1 MSSWLQQTAA
11 VTWLNLKT
19 VHRRLGPSAVS
30 IVGIAAV
37 VVVLVSVLSIAA
49 GFEAV
54 MRGTG
59 SPRRALVL
67 RSGANSEMVSGLRGR
82 DVNVI
87 RQAPGLAEQH
97 RTTLASPELYVLIDV
112 PKRSTGTTA
121 NVPVRGIEPAAVR
134 VRDEMSIVD
143 GRMFRFG
150 TNEIIVGRAAVEQF
164 SGLEIGS
171 RVHSGRQTWTVV
183 GVFEANGGVP
193 EAELWADARI
203 LQGVYRRGNTFQV
216 VLARLE
222 GADSFDGFKQ
232 WLTSNPQLNVQ
243 VRRETD
249 YYAEQSEALA
259 TLIRT
264 IGYAIGL
271 LMGVG
276 AVFGAILTM
285 YTAVASRSREIAT
298 LRALGFNATSIVTS
312 VLVES
317 MVLGT
322 LGGALGGAAAY
333 WGFNGIETSTMNFQS
348 FSQVAFAF
356 RVTPHLLAVGFF
368 YALALGLVGGVM
380 PAIRAARQPIPSA
393 LREL

>member
-1 MSSWLQQTAA
+1 MGSWLHQTVA
-11 VTWLNLKT
+11 VTWLNLRT
-19 VHRRLGPSAVS
+19 VQRRLGASAVA

-37 VVVLVSVLSIAA
+37 VVVLVAVLSIAT
-49 GFEAV
+49 GFQAV

-59 SPRRALVL
+59 SPQRALVL
-67 RSGANSEMVSGLRGR
+67 RSGANSEMVSGLDGR
-82 DVNVI
+82 AVNVI
-87 RQAPGLAEQH
+87 GQAPGLAADH
-97 RTTLASPELYVLIDV
+97 RTSLASADLYVLIDI

-121 NVPVRGIEPAAVR
+121 NVPMRGIEPVGLR

-150 TNEIIVGRAAVEQF
+150 TNEIIVGRAAVKQF
-164 SGLEIGS
+164 TGLEIGS
-171 RVHSGRQTWTVV
+171 HVHSGRQTWMVV
-183 GVFEANGGVP
+183 GVFEAGGGVP

-203 LQGVYRRGNTFQV
+203 LQGVYRRGNTFQS

-222 GADSFDGFKQ
+222 STEAFETFKQ
-232 WLTSNPQLNVQ
+232 WLSSNPQLNVQ

-249 YYAEQSEALA
+249 YYAEQSEALS

-298 LRALGFNATSIVTS
+298 LRALGFNATSIVIS

-317 MVLGT
+317 LVLGT
-322 LGGALGGAAAY
+322 IGGAIGGVVAY
-333 WGFNGIETSTMNFQS
+333 VGFNGIETSTMNFQS

-356 RVTPHLLAVGFF
+356 RVTPELLAGGFM
-368 YALALGLVGGVM
+368 YALALGLLGGVL
-380 PAIRAARQPIPSA
+380 PAIRAARLPIPSA

>member
-1 MSSWLQQTAA
+1 MWSWLHQTAV
-11 VTWLNLKT
+11 VTWLNLRT
-19 VHRRLGPSAVS
+19 VHRRLGPSAVA
-30 IVGIAAV
+30 IIGIAAV
-37 VVVLVSVLSIAA
+37 VLVLVSVLSIAT
-49 GFEAV
+49 GFQAV

-59 SPRRALVL
+59 SPARALVL
-67 RSGANSEMVSGLRGR
+67 RSGANSEMVSGLQGR

-87 RQAPGLAEQH
+87 GQAPGLADYH
-97 RTTLASPELYVLIDV
+97 RTALTSAELYVLIDL
-112 PKRSTGTTA
+112 PKRSTGTSA
-121 NVPVRGIEPAAVR
+121 NVPIRGVEPAGVR
-134 VRDEMSIVD
+134 VRDEMSIVE

-150 TNEIIVGRAAVEQF
+150 TNEIIVGQAAVEQF
-164 SGLEIGS
+164 IGLEIGS
-171 RVHSGRQTWTVV
+171 HVHSGRQTWTVV
-183 GVFEANGGVP
+183 GVFEADGGVP
-193 EAELWADARI
+193 EAEIWADARV

-222 GADSFDGFKQ
+222 STEAFDTFKR
-232 WLTSNPQLNVQ
+232 WLTSNPQINVQ

-271 LMGVG
+271 LMGIG

-298 LRALGFNATSIVTS
+298 LRALGFNATSVVAS
-312 VLVES
+312 VIVES
-317 MVLGT
+317 LVLGT
-322 LGGALGGAAAY
+322 IGGAIGGAVAY
-333 WGFNGIETSTMNFQS
+333 LGVNEIETSTMNFQS

-356 RVTPHLLAVGFF
+356 RVTPQLLAGGFA
-368 YALALGLVGGVM
+368 YALGLGLLGGIL
-380 PAIRAARQPIPSA
+380 PAIRAARAPIPSA